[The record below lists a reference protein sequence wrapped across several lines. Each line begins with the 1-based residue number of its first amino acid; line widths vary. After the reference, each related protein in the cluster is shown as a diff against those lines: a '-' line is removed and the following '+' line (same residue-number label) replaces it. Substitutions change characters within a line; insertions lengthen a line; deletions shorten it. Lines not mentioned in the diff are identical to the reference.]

1 MNLVCRGEQ
10 DLYKA
15 CIGFVDLTLQR
26 TNEPEI
32 EEILRDGRLY
42 DALCDISGLFENPT
56 RETQDIKKMAD
67 KLISG
72 YFSSDS

>member
-1 MNLVCRGEQ
+1 MNLLCRGEDQ
-10 DLYKA
+10 LYKA
-15 CIGFVDLTLQR
+15 CIGFVDLTMQR

-32 EEILRDGRLY
+32 EGILRDGRLY

-56 RETQDIKKMAD
+56 KESHDIKKMAD